1 MNNFINKI
9 DQLALN
15 IIRGY
20 VLDYKRQNFWQIYEN
35 IFYFFD
41 FSDINSLCLASNYA
55 RFTPE
60 VKSLLKQ
67 FIDETEIFFNQ
78 CEDIN

>member
-1 MNNFINKI
+1 MKNFINKI

-15 IIRGY
+15 IIRVY

>member
-9 DQLALN
+9 DQLAIN

>member
-1 MNNFINKI
+1 VKNFINKI

-15 IIRGY
+15 IIRVY

>member
-1 MNNFINKI
+1 MKNFINKI

-15 IIRGY
+15 IIRVY

-41 FSDINSLCLASNYA
+41 FYHINSLCLASNYA

>member
-1 MNNFINKI
+1 M
-9 DQLALN
+9 
-15 IIRGY
+15 
-20 VLDYKRQNFWQIYEN
+20 DYKRQNFWQIYEN

>member
-1 MNNFINKI
+1 MKNFINKI